1 MLYLFKV
8 AKLRKALLVCGTI
21 QLAIG
26 TIGHAWRHIVYDI
39 SSDPLFPQPI

>member
-26 TIGHAWRHIVYDI
+26 TIGSVCRK
-39 SSDPLFPQPI
+39 LFVQIFYR